1 MQSNRTRLYWF
12 ISGLTLLLFTAG
24 CFQPAGGGLEA
35 TNPGNIAPT
44 FTPFPSDTPLP
55 TETPLPTDTPVPT
68 QEPIIEPTP
77 TPTDIILIAV
87 TNTPDPLDLLE
98 GTAVAMV
105 PEQQVDDP
113 LVQTATAL
121 AVLQQGQQPQV
132 QPTEPQPEQVVDPL
146 ALTATYIV
154 SQATQQAAIPMTQ
167 TAEAALGVTSTF
179 TPSPTVEGQTDSTP
193 VPSGSCVHTVVAGQ
207 NLFRISL
214 QYNTTVDALAAANN
228 IVNPA
233 LIFVDQQIVI
243 PGCGSS
249 TPPSDGSGSPSSGT
263 VQIVQQGETLFQIS
277 LQYGVTV
284 NDLAARNNISNIN
297 LILIGQEIVIP

>member
-12 ISGLTLLLFTAG
+12 LSGITLLLFTAG

-35 TNPGNIAPT
+35 TSVGQSAPT
-44 FTPFPSDTPLP
+44 FTAIPSATPFP
-55 TETPLPTDTPVPT
+55 TETPVPT
-68 QEPIIEPTP
+68 QQPTLEPTLE
-77 TPTDIILIAV
+77 PTDIVLIAAS
-87 TNTPDPLDLLE
+87 NTPDPLALLQ
-98 GTAVAMV
+98 GTPIAML
-105 PEQQVDDP
+105 PQAQGDDP

-121 AVLQQGQQPQV
+121 ALIQAGQSPQQV
-132 QPTEPQPEQVVDPL
+132 QPTQQPTQPVIDPL
-146 ALTATYIV
+146 ALTATHIV
-154 SQATQQAAIPMTQ
+154 NQATQAAAIPLTQ
-167 TAEAALGVTSTF
+167 TAQAALGATSTF
-179 TPSPTVEGQTDSTP
+179 TPSPTVFGATPGTP
-193 VPSGSCVHTVVAGQ
+193 VPTGSCVHTVVAGQ

-243 PGCGSS
+243 PGCGTDASAQTVG
-249 TPPSDGSGSPSSGT
+249 TPSANSGA
-263 VQIVQQGETLFQIS
+263 VHIVQQGETLFQIS

-284 NDLAARNNISNIN
+284 NDLAARNSITNIN